1 MIVRYELAQ
10 TFSLYICLCFY
21 LQRHNAVFIVL
32 KEEVNFL
39 RTVGSCIIIRFVFEN
54 QLLKDILLGKR
65 SFKLREDAVAIH
77 YSGSLEVLHGS

>member
-10 TFSLYICLCFY
+10 TFSLYICLCFH
-21 LQRHNAVFIVL
+21 LQRYNAVLIVL

-39 RTVGSCIIIRFVFEN
+39 RTVGLIRFVFEN

-65 SFKLREDAVAIH
+65 SFKFSEDAVAIH
-77 YSGSLEVLHGS
+77 YSGSLEI